1 VTDREDVLLR
11 SAPPAIFF
19 GKTARCEVGRLDPM
33 LRCQMRI
40 AMVALAL
47 LAHFDEPFGEPFA
60 GNRGLSFTAPQ
71 NRSPS
76 PIEPVSGVSET
87 EIGKWRAETGAARP
101 PVWTGNS
108 GICRPESRARQPNP
122 RECRQFSH
130 SRKSNRR
137 DRTGLEDGSTTALGL
152 YA

>member
-1 VTDREDVLLR
+1 MYCFGPHRR
-11 SAPPAIFF
+11 QFFSAKRPA
-19 GKTARCEVGRLDPM
+19 ARLGVSILCFAV
-33 LRCQMRI
+33 QMRI

-47 LAHFDEPFGEPFA
+47 LTHFDEPFGEPFA
-60 GNRGLSFTAPQ
+60 GNRGLSFTGSAK
-71 NRSPS
+71 
-76 PIEPVSGVSET
+76 PVSVTYRTGLGRAET

-108 GICRPESRARQPNP
+108 RICRPETRARQPNP

-137 DRTGLEDGSTTALGL
+137 DRTGWLGM
-152 YA
+152 